1 MTHDLLKHLKTR
13 VCKEPIDLFLASL
26 SFEKRC
32 TSIVESLDNY
42 KPIRSVV
49 VFNEK
54 LGSTVKQGLSYFKDR
69 LGAGCDF
76 ALIDGDNPL
85 LTADSIL
92 EKVSKSLPNHR
103 ARIVIDTTTFTRESL
118 LVLLRF
124 LYEVRSRISR
134 VEFLYAHAKEY
145 SIGDTK
151 DEKWLSKGI
160 REVRSVLGFPGDLL
174 PSRDNHLVVLLGF
187 EDERALNL
195 VREFEP
201 SVISLGVGD
210 RGESGTEPHQDV
222 NDDRCEK
229 LKSVLPSVNLFT
241 FTAYDAFKAK
251 SIIRQQIDKFPGLNA
266 VIAPMN
272 TKISTIGAGLL
283 AIEDNTIQ
291 ICYAQ
296 PNIYNYER
304 YSLPDDDYY
313 GFAIGNDFLPLDAW

>member
-1 MTHDLLKHLKTR
+1 MTHDLLKHLKAN

-32 TSIVESLDNY
+32 TSVVDALDNCQPN
-42 KPIRSVV
+42 KSVV

-54 LGSTVKQGLSYFKDR
+54 LGNSVKQELPYFKEK
-69 LGAGCDF
+69 LGVGCDF

-92 EKVSKSLPNHR
+92 EAVSKSLPNHP

-118 LVLLRF
+118 LILLRF
-124 LYEVRSRISR
+124 LYEVRNRISR
-134 VEFLYAHAKEY
+134 IEFLYAHAKEY
-145 SIGDTK
+145 SIGDK
-151 DEKWLSKGI
+151 NEEKWLSKGI

-174 PSRDNHLVVLLGF
+174 PSCDNHLVVLLGF

-195 VREFEP
+195 VRGFEP

-210 RGESGTEPHQDV
+210 RGEFGTEPHQDV

-229 LKSVLPSVNLFT
+229 LKSVLTSVNLFT
-241 FTAYDAFKAK
+241 FNAYDAFKAK
-251 SIIRQQIDKFPGLNA
+251 SIIRQQIAKFPGLNA

-272 TKISTIGAGLL
+272 TKISTIGAGLV
-283 AIEDNTIQ
+283 AIADTSIQ

-304 YSLPDDDYY
+304 YSLPDNDYY
-313 GFAIGNDFLPLDAW
+313 SFAIDNNFRPLDV

>member
-1 MTHDLLKHLKTR
+1 MTHDLLKHLKAN

-32 TSIVESLDNY
+32 KSVVEALNGFM
-42 KPIRSVV
+42 PNRSVV

-54 LGSTVKQGLSYFKDR
+54 LGSTVKQELAYFKEK
-69 LGAGCDF
+69 LGEGCSF
-76 ALIDGDNPL
+76 AFIDGDNPL

-92 EKVSKSLPNHR
+92 ETVGKALPDHR
-103 ARIVIDTTTFTRESL
+103 ARIVIDTTTYTRESL

-124 LYEVRSRISR
+124 LHEVRDRISK

-145 SIGDTK
+145 SIGDK
-151 DEKWLSKGI
+151 KEEKWLSKGI

-174 PSRDNHLVVLLGF
+174 PSRNNHLIVLLGF

-210 RGESGTEPHQDV
+210 RRESGTEPHQDV

-251 SIIRQQIDKFPGLNA
+251 STIRQQIDKFPGLNA

-272 TKISTIGAGLL
+272 TKISTLGAGLL
-283 AIEDNTIQ
+283 GIEDTSIQ

-296 PNIYNYER
+296 PNIYNYDR

-313 GFAIGNDFLPLDAW
+313 SFAIDSDFLPLDA